1 MLFGSLVHKTVE
13 KFGLDTAV
21 RDSEDEKVVAESLS
35 RFLDDVVLGM
45 FGGIISGEIRIQV
58 ELARIR
64 LAEVAKH
71 QAKSARDGWRIIC
84 TEEKH
89 KKKVEVNGTTILVS
103 GVIDRV
109 DVHRDSGRIRVL
121 DYKTGGPTSNETHFK
136 KTTGQWVDLQLPLYR
151 LLLSESRELDS
162 FDKSDS
168 NVSLGYFRIG
178 DQESKTGI
186 DLLELP
192 DGVLDGV
199 DDFIDEILSDIQ
211 SGNFADAPTD
221 PAPKY
226 SDDFA
231 WICQD
236 NSIVDESE
244 GGD

>member
-1 MLFGSLVHKTVE
+1 
-13 KFGLDTAV
+13 
-21 RDSEDEKVVAESLS
+21 
-35 RFLDDVVLGM
+35 
-45 FGGIISGEIRIQV
+45 
-58 ELARIR
+58 
-64 LAEVAKH
+64 
-71 QAKSARDGWRIIC
+71 
-84 TEEKH
+84 
-89 KKKVEVNGTTILVS
+89 
-103 GVIDRV
+103 
-109 DVHRDSGRIRVL
+109 
-121 DYKTGGPTSNETHFK
+121 
-136 KTTGQWVDLQLPLYR
+136 
-151 LLLSESRELDS
+151 LLLSEIRELDS
-162 FDKSDS
+162 YDKSDA

-211 SGNFADAPTD
+211 SGKFGEAPTE

-244 GGD
+244 GDD